1 MVIMNRFTRNA
12 LQGFTIVELL
22 IVIVV
27 IGILSAVTITTYN
40 GVQASAHNVKIIS
53 GVDQFRE
60 AAELYKVKEGHYP
73 QTTRELDNETIAMAC
88 LGTGYPGGFC
98 GKVTGVDTYE
108 DSAFNAELAKA
119 ASGSAISATNLNVGP
134 ESFTGAVYGID
145 TTDPSQSP
153 TGYGRTIQYALHG
166 KNTPCKLPGAWI
178 YRVQDNPPVT
188 ACEIIL
194 EPVPA
199 R

>member
-1 MVIMNRFTRNA
+1 MNRFTRNA

-27 IGILSAVTITTYN
+27 IGILSAATITTYN
-40 GVQASAHNVKIIS
+40 GVQTSAHNIKIIS
-53 GVDQFRE
+53 GVDQFRQ
-60 AAELYKVKEGHYP
+60 ATELYKALEGHYP
-73 QTTRELDNETIAMAC
+73 QTTREIDNESIAMAC

-108 DSAFNAELAKA
+108 DSAFNTELAKA
-119 ASGSAISATNLNVGP
+119 ATGSAISVTNLSVGP

-145 TTDPSQSP
+145 VVDSSRSP
-153 TGYGRTIQYALHG
+153 TGYARTIQYALRG

-178 YRVQDNPPVT
+178 YEVQNNPPVT

-194 EPVPA
+194 ESVPA